1 MSASTA
7 IHTARPT
14 AREQLLRRAIQ
25 ADAFLCAAA
34 GLVFAA
40 AAAPLGALL
49 GIPSLHLLVLGF
61 ILMPYAAFLGY
72 AATRERIS
80 RRAAW
85 SIIAVNALWAL
96 DSLILL
102 ATGLLPLT
110 TAGWWFVLIQAG
122 IVADFAI
129 VQAIAIR
136 RAV

>member
-1 MSASTA
+1 MAVSTA
-7 IHTARPT
+7 IHAPLGA

-25 ADAFLCAAA
+25 ADALLCAAV
-34 GLVFAA
+34 GLAFAA

-49 GIPSLHLLVLGF
+49 GIPSLYLLVLGF
-61 ILMPYAAFLGY
+61 ILLPYAAFLGY
-72 AATRERIS
+72 TATRERIS

-85 SIIAVNALWAL
+85 SIIAINALWAL

-136 RAV
+136 RAQ